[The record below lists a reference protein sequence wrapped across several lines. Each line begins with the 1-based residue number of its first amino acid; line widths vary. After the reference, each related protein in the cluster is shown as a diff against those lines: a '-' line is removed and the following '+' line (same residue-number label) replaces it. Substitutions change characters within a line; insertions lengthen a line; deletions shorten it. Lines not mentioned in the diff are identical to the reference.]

1 MKFKFIP
8 NFNFMRELIKIL
20 KPYIKRHVKFILLL
34 AFITIIT
41 VGLSTI
47 IPYFNGKV
55 IDIILSTS
63 QKKDLFIAVIILLGI
78 YLGKY
83 LSNLYLQNALLKLGA
98 QIVNDIRGNMLKKAL
113 RLTVAYYDKHDMGY
127 VISRTS
133 ECNSIMTLFSSS
145 TVSLFSA
152 ILEFFGAVI
161 ISFTINKKL
170 FFLIAAFLPVYV
182 ILVIFSSKNISRL
195 TRRMLEVTA
204 NTSGKILQIVSSV
217 IDVKLLNLY
226 KKHGKAIKSILN
238 KYFLATIKQG
248 KSLIC
253 YSQNTQ
259 FISTILQ
266 LILLL
271 VSGFMIIDG
280 KITIGTY
287 TAFGGYATKIVGSIQ
302 AFSSIIVLVTPIQ
315 SSAIRIYEFLG
326 LDEENDNK
334 QLFLEKRGI
343 ESIRFNN
350 VSFSYGNKNVIK
362 NFSYDIRRGDKILI
376 TGKNGVGK
384 STIIKLMLG
393 FYDNYEGEIIINE
406 KNLHHINLNNL
417 RNNVAIV
424 SQPCYFFY
432 GSVMEN
438 IIYDGNKRKKE
449 FLFYL
454 QKKYHLHNYFQSL
467 NHGYHTIIKN
477 DISNL
482 SAGQKQL
489 IGFCRALCSQK
500 NFMILDEATA
510 NMEKGLKYKILEM
523 LFNETKNRTCLV
535 ISHDQELNEIL
546 KNRGFKE
553 LTIK

>member
-1 MKFKFIP
+1 MYFKLNSYAYIVP
-8 NFNFMRELIKIL
+8 SNSKGCIYDL
-20 KPYIKRHVKFILLL
+20 K
-34 AFITIIT
+34 
-41 VGLSTI
+41 S
-47 IPYFNGKV
+47 GKV
-55 IDIILSTS
+55 
-63 QKKDLFIAVIILLGI
+63 
-78 YLGKY
+78 Y
-83 LSNLYLQNALLKLGA
+83 
-98 QIVNDIRGNMLKKAL
+98 
-113 RLTVAYYDKHDMGY
+113 
-127 VISRTS
+127 
-133 ECNSIMTLFSSS
+133 
-145 TVSLFSA
+145 TVSKELCDQ
-152 ILEFFGAVI
+152 I
-161 ISFTINKKL
+161 IS
-170 FFLIAAFLPVYV
+170 
-182 ILVIFSSKNISRL
+182 
-195 TRRMLEVTA
+195 LE
-204 NTSGKILQIVSSV
+204 
-217 IDVKLLNLY
+217 
-226 KKHGKAIKSILN
+226 
-238 KYFLATIKQG
+238 
-248 KSLIC
+248 
-253 YSQNTQ
+253 QNTQ
-259 FISTILQ
+259 IEETGVDRTELDKLVKLELGDYYEHNICVDKIRYGCSRNMKNMMFQKNRIYSLFLQ
-266 LILLL
+266 IENICNMDCSFCDEVSYNRVTGCRKYSDKKL
-271 VSGFMIIDG
+271 VSIDQYK
-280 KITIGTY
+280 KILFDAKKLGCISLSLLGGEPLLQKELVKEILKYAEYLEYKEIYLY
-287 TAFGGYATKIVGSIQ
+287 TNAF
-302 AFSSIIVLVTPIQ
+302 L
-315 SSAIRIYEFLG
+315 
-326 LDEENDNK
+326 LDEKFIVENKN
-334 QLFLEKRGI
+334 
-343 ESIRFNN
+343 RFNN